1 MCFIYSVVGESVAS
15 GSVVGGLVENL
26 SVGWGFEVVGLV
38 LICSLGRWSMGRW
51 KTCQWV
57 GVWWSLDR
65 F

>member
-1 MCFIYSVVGESVAS
+1 MAS

-57 GVWWSLDR
+57 GVWWSLNR